1 MRVTSHRK
9 NIVIKYASSLYDVYQ
24 NNFFLNFKATV
35 YCLQLFK
42 TYLRIPNTKLSKTI
56 LKAVLGS
63 FQVSQKMVFEGFENR
78 GGTASVH
85 KFSSTERK
93 SCSKIL

>member
-1 MRVTSHRK
+1 MMFSKT
-9 NIVIKYASSLYDVYQ
+9 
-24 NNFFLNFKATV
+24 NFFLNFKATV

-63 FQVSQKMVFEGFENR
+63 FQVFQKMVFEEFENR
-78 GGTASVH
+78 GATAPLH